1 MAAHMPTHS
10 LTQERLDCPPA
21 DAEPAEGWV
30 FRGSKNNP
38 PIAAD
43 LQTADETGRL
53 VDADPCLR
61 KALSVFRSRL
71 EAEHQARLFRR
82 WKRKYIVQ
90 AELTSEHG
98 KIKLTPT
105 KDRPS
110 HTSWWPSAQL
120 DSAARAALFRLT
132 CEVAT

>member
-1 MAAHMPTHS
+1 MPTHS
-10 LTQERLDCPPA
+10 LTQEILDCPPA
-21 DAEPAEGWV
+21 DAEPAKGWV

-43 LQTADETGRL
+43 MRTHHETGRL
-53 VDADPCLR
+53 VDADPCRR

-71 EAEHQARLFRR
+71 EAEHQARLFRG

-90 AELTSEHG
+90 AELASAHG
-98 KIKLTPT
+98 KTRPTPT
-105 KDRPS
+105 RDRPS
-110 HTSWWPSAQL
+110 HTSWWPSASL
-120 DSAARAALFRLT
+120 DAAARVALFSLT